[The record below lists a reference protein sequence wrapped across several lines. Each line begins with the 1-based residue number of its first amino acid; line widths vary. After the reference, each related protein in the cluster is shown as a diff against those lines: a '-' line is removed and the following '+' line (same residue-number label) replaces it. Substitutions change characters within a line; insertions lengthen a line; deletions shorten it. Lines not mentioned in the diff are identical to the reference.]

1 MVVECENVHDVLK
14 FLWKNLMNCTCIE
27 DNKHKNAGDLILIYI
42 KIELVAIDQLHRDVV
57 VGSNKLACLL

>member
-1 MVVECENVHDVLK
+1 
-14 FLWKNLMNCTCIE
+14 MNCTCIE